1 MAICYSRR
9 KPTRARPANGDI
21 LHKAAFIPSL
31 TPQLLNCAVERDTET
46 RQPPGLPGLAVAAS
60 DSLLSTPLNYK
71 STVYLGM
78 GRGWRSK
85 EIILAG

>member
-31 TPQLLNCAVERDTET
+31 TPQLLTARLSVI
-46 RQPPGLPGLAVAAS
+46 QKP
-60 DSLLSTPLNYK
+60 DSLLDSRVLLLLPLTLSFPLPLIIKAPYIW
-71 STVYLGM
+71 
-78 GRGWRSK
+78 GWGGDGEVRK
-85 EIILAG
+85 